1 MVLLLLPSPF
11 KVTAMS
17 VLSFKLSIFQLIMF
31 HLLFRFGSSYYR
43 FGATRVTASTR
54 ANDNKLFKNGCAT
67 TSKLQLVTGPFKLN
81 PELEEMNAKLS
92 FTTEP
97 TTTLTAFSESSEKS
111 IITSLTVSSMEM
123 IFRSDLMGILYHS
136 IVQNIDGTIVS
147 SLLHNEM
154 IVNFLLQA
162 LALYGINILFIIFF

>member
-1 MVLLLLPSPF
+1 
-11 KVTAMS
+11 MS
-17 VLSFKLSIFQLIMF
+17 VSRKLSIFELIIF

-67 TSKLQLVTGPFKLN
+67 TSKLQSVTGPFKLS

-92 FTTEP
+92 FTFTNEP